1 LNDEDAGD
9 RIPHPIKYSSLNE
22 EEIPHS
28 VIIKE
33 MEIEDFGDRI
43 IRPIEY
49 SAYHEDET
57 EPL

>member
-1 LNDEDAGD
+1 MNDEDAGD
-9 RIPHPIKYSSLNE
+9 RIPHPVKYSSLNE

-57 EPL
+57 